1 MSTSHQPA
9 PPPQPDPDGFG
20 RVLDRAFGHPS
31 GVLGRLGGRLMARGN
46 SATEHRVVDLA
57 KLEPDET
64 VLVVGPGPGVG
75 LHAAARLAGRA
86 IGVDPSPEMLALC
99 HERCGDQAELREGS
113 AAHTGEPGES
123 VDVVLTVNNVMLW
136 DDRAAGFAEL
146 FRVLRPGGRL
156 LLSAHEKWLPVSR
169 HVLADE
175 AAEAGF
181 ADLQTWTWEPPG
193 FTALAAQLRAVKP
206 A

>member
-1 MSTSHQPA
+1 
-9 PPPQPDPDGFG
+9 
-20 RVLDRAFGHPS
+20 
-31 GVLGRLGGRLMARGN
+31 MARGN
-46 SATEHRVVDLA
+46 AATEHRIVELA
-57 KLEPDET
+57 KIEPDET

-75 LHAAARLAGRA
+75 LEAAARLAGRA
-86 IGVDPSPEMLALC
+86 VGVDPSPEMLTLC
-99 HERCGDQAELREGS
+99 HERCGDRAELREGS
-113 AAHTGEPGES
+113 AAHTGESGDAA
-123 VDVVLTVNNVMLW
+123 DVVLTVNNVMLW

-175 AAEAGF
+175 AAAAGF
-181 ADLQTWTWEPPG
+181 VDLQTWTWEPPG